1 MRKNRFSRFLAVIMT
16 MVMLLS
22 VLPSSALG
30 APKEKAE
37 SEAMSAIPE
46 TKAVSVGSVSVPAY
60 SGGTS
65 SGWMTYDCGQNLS
78 RGDTGTQSKM
88 RIVKSTTEA
97 QFQTYGTTLKNQGY
111 TMIFENTVAA
121 QSGYNRYYK
130 FLSPDGT
137 YVLYTYYVAAYKEV
151 RIIVDTN
158 RDTLRLYDYIS
169 PGMGSGN
176 GRTEVYMIPIS
187 ASLDGFY
194 YDSNYSIYNRD
205 NAGALMVIKMA
216 DNSLF
221 VVDGGAYIQ
230 MSDRDCE
237 RIYTFLRR
245 ITGIPE
251 GQKMYINTW
260 FVTHYH
266 DDHVSGFSRLMYKYN
281 TEFELQNV
289 MYNFDV
295 VGYSGDNMQIIGEL
309 FPNAKY
315 YKQHTGE
322 SFKICDVQI
331 DVLYTVEDLYTPN
344 SSNALVLDNVN
355 SMKKSD
361 EENNCSSVLRVTF
374 DGKTMM
380 ITGDIYDS
388 DAIMMG
394 MYPAKDLHVDILQLP
409 HHAYDNHV
417 TLVKTVAPTISFLHQ
432 AESAARNRQ
441 TLYNVN
447 KAWMP
452 YAGTIYYGN
461 TETVGYCATEGI
473 FLREPFNEA
482 VDWMDWGNKTW
493 ELDEANPHVGDPV
506 ADPEAYYRYTA
517 TNALTTSTKAYAIV
531 DDKLGY
537 ALGFDAVSGGIS
549 NAMPTFRS
557 GDSYYF
563 AASQRRLVNWNMSY
577 SSKGTNANAIV
588 SGATTYSGGLP
599 INKGSGDYWGT
610 PTKNTGITLGNGD
623 TFKSAG
629 SIYSSWCPFTDQLES
644 KSQWVWMDALSDGR
658 VLLYRRADSI
668 YYPLYRDPGTVTTGS
683 ANNTGWGTAKLS
695 KSQINDKRDYFALR
709 LYAYNSTPDTML
721 LSWTGHKD
729 YYANAGIS
737 KSQVLSLLTADVRV
751 NYSFQ
756 TFPGK
761 GEVFYDRQ
769 RTTGPDA
776 GTYRLEFTAGFSGS
790 TPGDYPVVIK
800 YRNQSGK
807 DLELGTFTVHIL
819 DRSSDPAMKSLFI
832 DFNDDAASRKKYQ
845 YDSQYGGNNL
855 DGSSRWQFI
864 EYNYATDTNDM
875 TQGFVDTLSGTA
887 KLYTKSADTVSKT
900 LSIRSYI
907 NGYGHLKYN
916 PKDAE
921 IVQIR
926 FKMENLKSAEGQEAS
941 FSLWYHKNDGSG
953 DVSASEAQHSL
964 GTNFVSDGNYI
975 TLTAEL
981 SDAFRSAKTITGL
994 RPAFFYVVPTDLS
1007 QKGCVTI
1014 DYLYIGPKDNAPQ
1027 EEKRSLFFDFDDTTE
1042 DRERYSA
1049 GEQYNDRNFDTDHML
1064 YWATDE
1070 TSTTE
1075 KLANDCR
1082 IDHETGTLTVSVAED
1097 LAYGN
1102 KNGIYGPWIFT
1113 TGVPDVLVSR
1123 TNRTYHALGFEPQPG
1138 DYVQIRFKL
1147 DGCVMAKGTTPQVV
1161 VCYDR
1166 SVAGVSARGSYSMVA
1181 DYTFQNGVYQTVTI
1195 PVNSD
1200 FAGADCITTLGFR
1213 FYHIKAESKGSGT
1226 VTIDYIYVGP
1236 GGEEL
1241 PLSHSVIFA
1250 DEDGNPL
1257 YEQLVPTGGT
1267 AQYAG
1272 TTPTKAPDHENHY
1285 SFAGWV
1291 DAQGQTADL
1300 ENILGDMTVFAAFE
1314 AQEHTFRETVSV
1326 EPSCSSLGQKEYHCN
1341 CGYSYGEDIPTAQ
1354 HTPVEIPGTPATCT
1368 DSGMSAGSYCEI
1380 CEEILVA
1387 PTEIPATGHCGE
1399 IIAGKDPTCIS
1410 SGLSDGSFCSVCG
1423 ITLTQQQILP
1433 RLGHDYSVYT
1443 DLGENHMVQCS
1454 RCTAKRTESHSFADG
1469 LCLCG
1474 QFEGKD
1480 PVLESNWKLSHTLNL
1495 ASDISVNLAVS
1506 KSLLAGFDMDTVYV
1520 LSELEVY
1527 EGIAKTGTKTI
1538 KILPVERGNYY
1549 YFTLEGLTAVNMN
1562 DRIRSVLYG
1571 VKDGQPYYSA
1581 TDDYSIGDYAYSQ
1594 MNKNASAPE
1603 LKTLCADLLRYGAK
1617 AQIFKGYRTDSLADG
1632 AMTEIHR
1639 AYLSDLEAVTFGDTN
1654 RVLSDLDHVT
1664 VPWAGKSLDLA
1675 SKVTLKFILDLS
1687 DYKES
1692 VEELSLR
1699 VSFTGID
1706 GKTTEKL
1713 LTDAELYDEDRGY
1726 YAFSFDGL
1734 LAAELRTVVSARV
1747 YKGDTPVSCT
1757 LQYSADTYG
1766 NNKKGDLLELCK
1778 ALFAYSDS
1786 AKSYFIS

>member
-1 MRKNRFSRFLAVIMT
+1 MKKITRILSFLMLFAILMSLMP
-16 MVMLLS
+16 MVYATGAGEE
-22 VLPSSALG
+22 ALQT
-30 APKEKAE
+30 AEK
-37 SEAMSAIPE
+37 PQ
-46 TKAVSVGSVSVPAY
+46 TKAVSVGSVSVPSY

-65 SGWMTYDCGQNLS
+65 SGWMTYDCGSNLS

-88 RIVKSTTEA
+88 RIVKNTTA
-97 QFQTYGTTLKNQGY
+97 TQFNTYVTTLKNQGY
-111 TMIFENTVAA
+111 KTLYEKKVPA
-121 QSGYNRYYK
+121 QSNYNIHHK
-130 FLSPDGT
+130 FLSPDGSH
-137 YVLYTYYVAAYKEV
+137 VLYTYFVDAYKET

-158 RDTLRLYDYIS
+158 RDTLRIYDYKS
-169 PGMGSGN
+169 MGSGSGN

-194 YDSNYSIYNRD
+194 YDSNYSIYKRD

-237 RIYTFLRR
+237 RIYAFLRR

-251 GQKMYINTW
+251 GQKIYINTW

-380 ITGDIYDS
+380 ITGDIFDS

-447 KAWMP
+447 QAWMP

-461 TETVGYCATEGI
+461 SETVGYCAKEGI

-493 ELDEANPHVGDPV
+493 ILDEANPYVSDPV
-506 ADPEAYYRYTA
+506 PDPEAYYRYTA

-537 ALGFDAVSGGIS
+537 ALGFDAVNGGIS

-588 SGATTYSGGLP
+588 SGATTYSSGLP
-599 INKGSGDYWGT
+599 VNKGSGDYWGT
-610 PTKNTGITLGNGD
+610 PTKNHGITLGNGD
-623 TFKSAG
+623 TFKTAG
-629 SIYSSWCPFTDQLES
+629 SMYSSWCPFTDQLES
-644 KSQWVWMDALSDGR
+644 KSQWIWMDALSDGR

-709 LYAYNSTPDTML
+709 LYAYNGTPDTML

-737 KSQVLSLLTADVRV
+737 KSQVLSLLTADIRV
-751 NYSFQ
+751 GYSFQ
-756 TFPGK
+756 TFPGQ
-761 GEVFYDRQ
+761 GEIFYDRQ
-769 RTTGPDA
+769 RTGDPDA
-776 GTYRLEFTAGFSGS
+776 GTYRLEFPNGFSGS

-807 DLELGTFTVHIL
+807 DLELGTFTVHIP
-819 DRSSDPAMKSLFI
+819 DRSGDPATKSLLI

-845 YDSQYGGNNL
+845 YDTQYGGNNL

-864 EYNYATDTNDM
+864 EYNYATDANDM

-887 KLYTKSADTVSKT
+887 KLYTKAADTVSKT

-907 NGYGHLKYN
+907 NGYGHLKYS

-926 FKMENLKSAEGQEAS
+926 FKMENLKSAEGQEAA

-953 DVSASEAQHSL
+953 DVSASEPQQAL
-964 GTNFVSDGNYI
+964 DMDVVSDGSYI

-994 RPAFFYVVPTDLS
+994 RPAFFYVVPADLS

-1014 DYLYIGPKDNAPQ
+1014 DYLYIGPKDNAPR
-1027 EEKRSLFFDFDDTTE
+1027 EENRSLFFDFTDSAE
-1042 DRERYSA
+1042 ARERYST
-1049 GEQYNDRNFDTDHML
+1049 GEQYNELNFDGTDLL

-1075 KLANDCR
+1075 KLSNDCW
-1082 IDHETGTLTVSVAED
+1082 IDNQEGTLTVRVAED
-1097 LAYGN
+1097 MAYNSGN
-1102 KNGIYGPWIFT
+1102 GKYGPWVFT
-1113 TGVPDVLVSR
+1113 TGIPGVRVDRANS
-1123 TNRTYHALGFEPQPG
+1123 TYHGLGFVPQAG
-1138 DYVQIRFKL
+1138 DCIQIRFKL
-1147 DGCVMAKGTTPQVV
+1147 DGCVPATDLPPQLV

-1166 SVAGVSARGSYSMVA
+1166 SIEGVSGRGAYSMVV
-1181 DYTFQNGVYQTVTI
+1181 DYDFQDGVYQTLTI
-1195 PVNSD
+1195 PVD
-1200 FAGADCITTLGFR
+1200 EEFASADSITTIGFR
-1213 FYHIKAESKGSGT
+1213 FWHIKAESKGSGT
-1226 VTIDYIYVGP
+1226 VTIDYIYVGSP
-1236 GGEEL
+1236 EGDM
-1241 PLSHSVIFA
+1241 PLSHIVTFA
-1250 DEDGNPL
+1250 DEDGNVLEEQTVPDRSTACYGGETPL
-1257 YEQLVPTGGT
+1257 
-1267 AQYAG
+1267 
-1272 TTPTKAPDHENHY
+1272 KAYDAKNHY

-1291 DAQGQTADL
+1291 DADGNPAVL
-1300 ENILGDMTVFAAFE
+1300 ENITGSMTVYATFKAE
-1314 AQEHTFRETVSV
+1314 AHTLRETILTA
-1326 EPSCSSLGQKEYHCN
+1326 PTCSAEGQREYRCD
-1341 CGYSYGEDIPTAQ
+1341 CGYSYTEGLSTAP
-1354 HTPVEIPGTPATCT
+1354 HSPVEIPGTPATCT
-1368 DSGMSAGSYCEI
+1368 EPGISTGSYCEVCKI
-1380 CEEILVA
+1380 TLAEQA
-1387 PTEIPATGHCGE
+1387 EIPPTGHQPTVVPGRT
-1399 IIAGKDPTCIS
+1399 ATCIS
-1410 SGLSDGSFCSVCG
+1410 SGLSDGSICSRCEEV
-1423 ITLTQQQILP
+1423 LTQQQILP
-1433 RLGHDYSVYT
+1433 RLGHDYSNYT
-1443 DLGENHMVQCS
+1443 DMGETHEVRCT
-1454 RCTAKRTESHSFADG
+1454 RCTAKRTENHSYVAG

-1474 QFEGKD
+1474 KEDTETPQ
-1480 PVLESNWKLSHTLNL
+1480 LESTWKIGHTLNL
-1495 ASDISVNLAVS
+1495 ASDISVNLAVP
-1506 KSLLAGFDMDTVYV
+1506 KTALAGFDPATVYME
-1520 LSELEVY
+1520 SRITTY
-1527 EGIAKTGTKTI
+1527 EGNTETGTKLLRTE
-1538 KILPVERGNYY
+1538 PVEQGSYY
-1549 YFTLEGLTAVNMN
+1549 YFTLDGLTAVNMM
-1562 DRIRSVLYG
+1562 DQISSVLYG
-1571 VKDGQPYYSA
+1571 EKNGQLYCSA
-1581 TDDYSIGDYAYSQ
+1581 EDLYSIATYAYSQ
-1594 MNKNASAPE
+1594 MDKSNASKE
-1603 LKTLCADLLRYGAK
+1603 LKALCAELLRYGGK
-1617 AQIFKGYRTDSLADG
+1617 AQSFKSYRTDALADG
-1632 AMTEIHR
+1632 AMTEAHK
-1639 AYLSDLEAVTFGDTN
+1639 AYLSDIEAVTFGNTDRILQDVKN
-1654 RVLSDLDHVT
+1654 A
-1664 VPWAGKSLDLA
+1664 PIQWEGKALDLV
-1675 SKVTLKFILDLS
+1675 SKVTVKFVFSLGAYTGELDDLR
-1687 DYKES
+1687 
-1692 VEELSLR
+1692 LR
-1699 VSFTGID
+1699 VSYED
-1706 GKTTEKL
+1706 LYGKSKT
-1713 LTDAELYDEDRGY
+1713 LTLQGAEVYNASKGY
-1726 YAFSFDGL
+1726 YAFSVDTL
-1734 LAAELRTVVSARV
+1734 LAAELRSVLSVQIYEGA
-1747 YKGDTPVSCT
+1747 TPLSCT
-1757 LQYSADTYG
+1757 LQYSPDTYG
-1766 NNKKGDLLELCK
+1766 NGKKGTLLELCK
-1778 ALFAYSDS
+1778 ALCAYSDS
-1786 AKSYFIS
+1786 AKAFFLN